1 MAADYQQMAKNIRE
15 FYSFS
20 GKKVVAVGAGNGPL
34 TDLVLESRELIVI
47 DKDPAAIR
55 QWEAKIDAERLQERV
70 AVIHADFCETSP
82 RGDVVYFEFCLHE
95 MNDPGQALRHAL
107 TLAPEV
113 LVFDHLPDS
122 EWAFHAAEE
131 DKVRRSTD
139 TLATFAC
146 TRHSEFRTEQR
157 FPEYRQLVE
166 KVSPQGELALQRAE
180 RYSGAADIA
189 IPMTYGLTLL
199 DREANLNTIGSVH
212 MEKPI
217 QQKHARRSDEDQ

>member
-1 MAADYQQMAKNIRE
+1 MAADYEQMAKNIRQ

-20 GKKVVAVGAGNGPL
+20 GKKVLAVGAGGGPL
-34 TDLVLESRELIVI
+34 TGLVLESRKLIVI

-55 QWEAKIDAERLQERV
+55 QWEARV
-70 AVIHADFCETSP
+70 AVEGLQDRVDVIHADFCETSP

-131 DKVRRSTD
+131 DKIRRSTD
-139 TLATFAC
+139 ALAEFAC
-146 TRHSEFRTEQR
+146 ARHQTFRTEQR
-157 FPEYRQLVE
+157 FPEYRQLLE
-166 KVSPQGELALQRAE
+166 KVSCQGEVALQRAE
-180 RYSGAADIA
+180 RYRGVTEIA
-189 IPMTYGLTLL
+189 IPMTYGLSLL
-199 DREANLNTIGSVH
+199 NSETCRAVDVV
-212 MEKPI
+212 
-217 QQKHARRSDEDQ
+217 

>member
-1 MAADYQQMAKNIRE
+1 MAADYQQMAQNIRE

-20 GKKVVAVGAGNGPL
+20 GKKVLGVGAGGGPL
-34 TDLVLESRELIVI
+34 TDLILESRQLIVI

-55 QWEAKIDAERLQERV
+55 QWQAKIAAEALQDRV
-70 AVIHADFCETSP
+70 EVIHADLCEASP

-95 MNDPGQALRHAL
+95 MNGPRQALQHAL

-139 TLATFAC
+139 ALAEFAC
-146 TRHSEFRTEQR
+146 TRHQEFRTEQL

-166 KVSPQGELALQRAE
+166 KVSPQGKVALERAE
-180 RYSGAADIA
+180 RYRGMTDIA

-199 DREANLNTIGSVH
+199 DREANLSTIESVH
-212 MEKPI
+212 MKKSI
-217 QQKHARRSDEDQ
+217 QQEHARRSDEDQ

>member
-1 MAADYQQMAKNIRE
+1 MAADYEQMAQNIRQ

-20 GKKVVAVGAGNGPL
+20 GKKVLGVGAGGGPL
-34 TDLVLESRELIVI
+34 TNLVLESRKLIVI

-55 QWEAKIDAERLQERV
+55 QWEARVIAEGLQNRV
-70 AVIHADFCETSP
+70 DVIRADFCETSP

-95 MNDPGQALRHAL
+95 MNDPVQALRHAL
-107 TLAPEV
+107 ALAPEV

-139 TLATFAC
+139 ALADFAC
-146 TRHSEFRTEQR
+146 ARRQAFRTEQR

-166 KVSPQGELALQRAE
+166 KVSCQGEVALQRAE
-180 RYSGAADIA
+180 RYRGVTEIA
-189 IPMTYGLTLL
+189 IPMTYGLSLL
-199 DREANLNTIGSVH
+199 HRE
-212 MEKPI
+212 P
-217 QQKHARRSDEDQ
+217 QHAVGMV

>member
-1 MAADYQQMAKNIRE
+1 MAADYEQMGQNIRQ

-20 GKKVVAVGAGNGPL
+20 GKKVLAVGAGGGPL
-34 TDLVLESRELIVI
+34 TDLVLESGKLIVI

-55 QWEAKIDAERLQERV
+55 QWEAKVAAEGLQGRV
-70 AVIHADFCETSP
+70 DVIHADFCETSP
-82 RGDVVYFEFCLHE
+82 HGDVVYFEFCLHE

-113 LVFDHLPDS
+113 LIFDHLPDS

-139 TLATFAC
+139 ALADFAC
-146 TRHSEFRTEQR
+146 TRRQAFRTDQR

-166 KVSPQGELALQRAE
+166 KVSCQGKVALERAK
-180 RYSGAADIA
+180 RYRGVADIV

-199 DREANLNTIGSVH
+199 QHGT
-212 MEKPI
+212 P
-217 QQKHARRSDEDQ
+217 ARG

>member
-1 MAADYQQMAKNIRE
+1 MAADYKQMMQNIRE
-15 FYSFS
+15 FYRFC
-20 GKKVVAVGAGNGPL
+20 GKKVLAVGAGGGPL
-34 TDLVLESRELIVI
+34 TDLVLEARELIVI

-55 QWEAKIDAERLQERV
+55 NWEAKVAAEGLQDRV
-70 AVIHADFCETSP
+70 HVIHADFCETSP
-82 RGDVVYFEFCLHE
+82 HGDVVYFEFCLHE

-139 TLATFAC
+139 ALADFAC
-146 TRHSEFRTEQR
+146 TRRQEFRTEQR

-166 KVSPQGELALQRAE
+166 KVSCQGKVALERAE
-180 RYSGAADIA
+180 RYRGATDIA

-199 DREANLNTIGSVH
+199 DREASLSTIASMH
-212 MEKPI
+212 MKKPI
-217 QQKHARRSDEDQ
+217 QQEHARRSNEN